1 MRSVMETMG
10 VLSRED
16 MMMLSVGWVGSDV
29 NGIGDDLLSDEG
41 ELDTGDGVVV
51 FKRTRLAGG
60 HPPTSSSE
68 LGDEASIAQR
78 LTKSDS

>member
-1 MRSVMETMG
+1 M
-10 VLSRED
+10 
-16 MMMLSVGWVGSDV
+16 
-29 NGIGDDLLSDEG
+29 NGIGEDLLSDEG

>member
-1 MRSVMETMG
+1 
-10 VLSRED
+10 
-16 MMMLSVGWVGSDV
+16 MMLRIGLFGSDIK
-29 NGIGDDLLSDEG
+29 GIEGDLVSSGGGLGTVD
-41 ELDTGDGVVV
+41 VVV

-78 LTKSDS
+78 LTKNDS